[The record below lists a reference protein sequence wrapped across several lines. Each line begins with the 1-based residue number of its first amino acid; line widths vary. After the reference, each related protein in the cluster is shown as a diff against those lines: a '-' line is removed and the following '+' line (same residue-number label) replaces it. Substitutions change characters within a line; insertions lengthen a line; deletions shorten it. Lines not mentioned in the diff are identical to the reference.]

1 MAIGEW
7 AASCAQE
14 SVRACMCLCMGLCN
28 AVRLLIRLFL
38 TDLFLNF
45 LLCLSFSV
53 RCLCIYACVCS
64 SVSSRSGSADV
75 LEELGVP
82 MLLPDG
88 IRGCIDQAN
97 IAFMFAPNFH
107 PAMKHV
113 VPVRSP
119 TCFVRPFL
127 PPFWPS
133 SMVHCGRGPLFGL
146 AFVCCPRC
154 ARPWVFARF
163 LISLVLY

>member
-1 MAIGEW
+1 
-7 AASCAQE
+7 
-14 SVRACMCLCMGLCN
+14 VRACVRVCVCCMSMVGGSVCGSVQRRPPINQAFRDGVFCCWILC
-28 AVRLLIRLFL
+28 VVFVVFLFPP
-38 TDLFLNF
+38 
-45 LLCLSFSV
+45 
-53 RCLCIYACVCS
+53 RIYACACS

-88 IRGCIDQAN
+88 ILGCIDQAD

-119 TCFVRPFL
+119 TCFARPFL
-127 PPFWPS
+127 PPFSPS

-146 AFVCCPRC
+146 VFVCYPRC